1 MIYSIII
8 NIIVYIFIIICLH
21 SLWNYLLNM
30 YTTRKTKDLVNTQIH
45 KYKKIIEEIE
55 NQRDFIKEKNTE
67 KEISSQE
74 LNDYISEQM
83 AHLQER

>member
-1 MIYSIII
+1 
-8 NIIVYIFIIICLH
+8 
-21 SLWNYLLNM
+21 M